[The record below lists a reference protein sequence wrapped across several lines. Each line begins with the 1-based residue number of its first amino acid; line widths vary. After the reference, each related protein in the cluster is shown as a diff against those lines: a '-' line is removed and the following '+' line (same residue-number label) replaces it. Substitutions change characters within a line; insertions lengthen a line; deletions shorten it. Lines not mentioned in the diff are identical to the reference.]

1 LLILKKFIA
10 LELHNH
16 HLFPAPPISQDW
28 AKNCN
33 PKAIARVAKYSD
45 CFELTQVIVAE
56 NPKLEYKN
64 F

>member
-10 LELHNH
+10 LELHDH
-16 HLFPAPPISQDW
+16 HLFPAPPISQHW
-28 AKNCN
+28 AKNCD
-33 PKAIARVAKYSD
+33 PEAIGWVVKYSD
-45 CFELTQVIVAE
+45 CFELTRVIVAE